1 MGTIAFIFSRL
12 LIYLVVISYVG
23 LVSLH
28 TFTSPTSSF
37 FTDKETFA
45 GFITTTSV
53 DSDSPSAPTNL
64 KFTHK
69 SETTVDLLWSAATD
83 NIAVES
89 YDIYQNGVLISSTTT
104 TTFHVSGLSENTT
117 YTFEVV
123 AKDAAGNESIASN
136 LLIVTTNAA
145 QYIIEILD
153 QNNEVTLRFTPK
165 GSQSSF
171 VDLHYDVEDGTQQN
185 VRMNADGG
193 TWEYTIGGLSAGDT
207 IDYSFTYTLGGQA
220 NDSPEY
226 SYTVGSSGGSMPD
239 AEPPTAPT
247 NLRYIQKSDSTVT
260 IAWDAATDNIKVVEY
275 DIYQDGEIIASTV
288 STVYHVTG
296 LTNNSTYSFE
306 VIAKDAAGNESNA
319 SDLIEVT
326 TDEEPIG
333 NNDYIIVEDEYT
345 IEVIDHG
352 NEVTIMFTP
361 TDGVS
366 DFVDLHYAVNGG
378 VQQNVRM
385 NENEGQWEYTII
397 DLSEGDTI
405 DFSYTYTLGQ
415 PAYESDQYSYIV
427 GLGGGII
434 RNDTEAPAPPNNLIV
449 SAKSAT
455 TIMITWD
462 ESIDNVGVVNYDIY
476 QNGVYI
482 DSTTLTNYEVIGL
495 TENTTYSF
503 TVIAKDESGNQSTGS
518 TVDVLTDTAD
528 IVDETIEHE
537 DFTIEMINNGDSA
550 TFIFTPNIAG
560 TSFVDLHYTINGA
573 QQQNIA
579 TANNDESW
587 VYTINDLTNG
597 DIVLFF
603 YTYSSGTAASDSD
616 EYEYTH

>member
-104 TTFHVSGLSENTT
+104 TTFHVSGLAENTT

-207 IDYSFTYTLGGQA
+207 IDFSFTYTLAGQA

-226 SYTVGSSGGSMPD
+226 SYTVGSSGGSTPD

-247 NLRYIQKSDSTVT
+247 NLTYIQKSDSTVT

-296 LTNNSTYSFE
+296 LTNNSTYSFK

-319 SDLIEVT
+319 SDRIEVT

-385 NENEGQWEYTII
+385 NENEEQWEYTII

-449 SAKSAT
+449 SEKSAT

>member
-64 KFTHK
+64 RFTNK

-83 NIAVES
+83 NIAIES

-104 TTFHVSGLSENTT
+104 TTFHVSGLAENTT

-123 AKDAAGNESIASN
+123 AKDAAGNQSIASN

-220 NDSPEY
+220 NDTPEY
-226 SYTVGSSGGSMPD
+226 SYTVGSSGGSTPD

-247 NLRYIQKSDSTVT
+247 NLTYIQKSDSTVT

-288 STVYHVTG
+288 STVYHVTE
-296 LTNNSTYSFE
+296 LTNNSTYSFK

-352 NEVTIMFTP
+352 NEVTIMFNP
-361 TDGVS
+361 TNGVS

-455 TIMITWD
+455 TIMIIWD

-603 YTYSSGTAASDSD
+603 YTYSSGTAAFDSD